1 MKKPILFTLISI
13 LAFNSSDLYS
23 QDIDLSILKN
33 LSPQQMEAAKKELG
47 TNIDLEDAKPEVIES
62 TIEIEPDD
70 EQLDDGTIK
79 KYGYNFFTSLPTS
92 VAAVGDLPLPGDY
105 IISLVDQFTV
115 ILSGS
120 KQAIFDLNVKLDGTV
135 LFPELGSILVVGET
149 FNEVKE
155 KLRNLVKQSYIGVN
169 LDLSI
174 KNLAAKKI
182 TIVGAV
188 NTPGTYLVNP
198 FSTISSALAYSGGVS
213 EIGTLRNIKLIRNN
227 SQIFYFDLYKLL
239 IYGDRSEDINIQAGD
254 VILVNPALQFIELDG
269 QINRPAIYEIKEGE
283 TFEDLINYG
292 AGFTNIANKTNI
304 DYKFLDIKSAS
315 IKLLNNTDMSSSLK
329 NILSVKVN
337 QYKNKNT
344 SSIQVYGSVKEP
356 GHYELLKN
364 ETLKDFIARLEF
376 IDVYPWFAVLEQFDD
391 KNLVRQSVL
400 LSLNDPNTYQSI
412 NMTPNSKL
420 FFFNIDEISLFKK
433 YDFEEDNFEEDNFED
448 SINLTPSEYSEN
460 HNLELNSISKKLIN
474 DFTLKINHMNK
485 SYNLPV
491 FGNFQLK
498 SLVEFIGLDMSN
510 VDENVTYI
518 SPLQDL
524 ISEGNYKNINI
535 NASKFNTVTFR
546 SPVNDLINVKISGA
560 IDYPGTYT
568 IKSNATLSDLYSY
581 VGKFKKEAFNDGI
594 ILTRES
600 VRNRQIEALEKSKNQ
615 INEFLFMQS
624 QESSSM
630 VNINA
635 IKMLSESIKTEN
647 LGRLSGNF
655 SPDSQSLNQMIL
667 RDGDSIIV
675 PVISNTISVL
685 GEVQNEITFE
695 FTSGMNASS
704 AIKIAGGFNELSN
717 KRQIY
722 IIKANGLT
730 VKANSF
736 LIGNPKL
743 EAGDTIIVPRKLI
756 TENALIKALQPVTRI
771 ISDLA
776 FSAAAL
782 ESLSNA
788 N

>member
-1 MKKPILFTLISI
+1 
-13 LAFNSSDLYS
+13 
-23 QDIDLSILKN
+23 
-33 LSPQQMEAAKKELG
+33 
-47 TNIDLEDAKPEVIES
+47 
-62 TIEIEPDD
+62 
-70 EQLDDGTIK
+70 
-79 KYGYNFFTSLPTS
+79 
-92 VAAVGDLPLPGDY
+92 
-105 IISLVDQFTV
+105 
-115 ILSGS
+115 
-120 KQAIFDLNVKLDGTV
+120 
-135 LFPELGSILVVGET
+135 
-149 FNEVKE
+149 
-155 KLRNLVKQSYIGVN
+155 
-169 LDLSI
+169 
-174 KNLAAKKI
+174 
-182 TIVGAV
+182 
-188 NTPGTYLVNP
+188 
-198 FSTISSALAYSGGVS
+198 
-213 EIGTLRNIKLIRNN
+213 
-227 SQIFYFDLYKLL
+227 
-239 IYGDRSEDINIQAGD
+239 
-254 VILVNPALQFIELDG
+254 
-269 QINRPAIYEIKEGE
+269 
-283 TFEDLINYG
+283 
-292 AGFTNIANKTNI
+292 
-304 DYKFLDIKSAS
+304 
-315 IKLLNNTDMSSSLK
+315 MSSSLK

-400 LSLNDPNTYQSI
+400 LSLSDPNTYLSI
-412 NMTPNSKL
+412 NMMPNSKL

-433 YDFEEDNFEEDNFED
+433 YDLEEDNFED
-448 SINLTPSEYSEN
+448 SINLTSSEYSEN
-460 HNLELNSISKKLIN
+460 HNLELSSISKTLIN
-474 DFTLKINHMNK
+474 DYTLKINHMNK

-491 FGNFQLK
+491 FGDFRLK
-498 SLVEFIGLDMSN
+498 SLVEFIGLDMLN

-518 SPLQDL
+518 SPLEDS

-535 NASKFNTVTFR
+535 NASKYNTVTFR
-546 SPVNDLINVKISGA
+546 SPVNDLINVTISGA

-600 VRNRQIEALEKSKNQ
+600 VRKRQIEVLEKSKNQ
-615 INEFLFMQS
+615 INEYLFMQS

-635 IKMLSESIKTEN
+635 IKMLSESIETEN

-655 SPDSQSLNQMIL
+655 SPDSQSLNKMIL

-695 FTSGMNASS
+695 FKSGMNASS
-704 AIKIAGGFNELSN
+704 AIQIAGGFNELSN

-743 EAGDTIIVPRKLI
+743 EAGDTVIVPRKLV